1 MRELVPGCAGAI
13 VPALLLAIPLGC
25 GADPVWPQ
33 WRGPNG
39 QGFSNETGLPAEWS
53 RSKNMDWVKPI
64 PGSGHSSA
72 IVSGDRIF
80 LTTAVEGPSIGG
92 AKAVKHTTKD
102 GAEFLHPDSVGAD
115 RQRSLRVL
123 SFDLISGKLLWERVA
138 HEGRVRDNRHRK
150 NTFASPTPIT
160 DGKHVYV
167 YFGSEGLY
175 AFDLDGNLTWKT
187 SLGLISTMGIGVASS
202 PVLYR
207 NLLIVQCDQDN
218 GKGSFLAAVNKF
230 TGETTWKVER
240 SALESWSTPLIA
252 RHGNRDELV
261 VNAREIIIS
270 YDPATGKEYWRMQ
283 GVGVNPAPSPVAG
296 HGMVF
301 ITAGAQEKRTVA
313 IQLGGSGDLTDSAKA
328 TWTYNR
334 GAPHVPSP
342 LLYGDYLYLLTDNG
356 LLTSLDARTGKLI
369 YGGARPPVPA
379 TFTASPVAFENKILL
394 TSEEGDTY
402 VVQAGPEYRLLN
414 VNSVGE
420 PVYAS
425 PAIAAGRILIR
436 GEKNLYC
443 IKKRPLASN

>member
-1 MRELVPGCAGAI
+1 MAAM
-13 VPALLLAIPLGC
+13 A
-25 GADPVWPQ
+25 WSKS
-33 WRGPNG
+33 
-39 QGFSNETGLPAEWS
+39 QGISNERGLPTEWS
-53 RSKNMDWVKPI
+53 RSKNMDWVAAI

-80 LTTAVEGPSIGG
+80 LTTAVEGPVIEG
-92 AKAVKHTTKD
+92 AKAVKHITKD

-115 RQRSLRVL
+115 RQQSLRVL
-123 SFDLISGKLLWERVA
+123 SLDLTSGKLLWDRVA

-175 AFDLDGNLTWKT
+175 AFDLDGNLKWKA

-207 NLLIVQCDQDN
+207 NLVIVQCDQDN
-218 GKGSFLAAVNKF
+218 GKGSFLAAVNKS
-230 TGETTWKVER
+230 TGQIAWKVER
-240 SALESWSTPLIA
+240 SALESWSTPLIV
-252 RHGNRDELV
+252 RHRDRDEIV

-270 YDPATGKEYWRMQ
+270 YDPATGKEYWRLP

-313 IQLGGSGDLTDSAKA
+313 IRLGGSGILTNSSETA
-328 TWTYNR
+328 WTYNR

-342 LLYGDYLYLLTDNG
+342 LLYGDYLYLLTDAG
-356 LLTSLDARTGKLI
+356 LLTNLDARTGKLI
-369 YGGARPPVPA
+369 YGAHGRRCRPP
-379 TFTASPVAFENKILL
+379 S
-394 TSEEGDTY
+394 
-402 VVQAGPEYRLLN
+402 RL
-414 VNSVGE
+414 
-420 PVYAS
+420 
-425 PAIAAGRILIR
+425 
-436 GEKNLYC
+436 
-443 IKKRPLASN
+443 RPLRLRTRSY